1 MKYTPK
7 FLRGMLLS
15 MIREMGEHP
24 EQYVRQPGRDFTRP
38 RTLTFETV
46 ISLLLTM
53 SENSI
58 GKVLIGRFQ
67 NSEKTPS
74 ASAFVQQRQKLLPAA
89 LETLFHRFTALL
101 RPEKTFCGCR
111 LLAVDGSSLKSAA
124 YPEDPASYRPGTPRQ
139 HGWNLWHMN
148 ALFDLENGI
157 YTDLI
162 VQKEHEKNECR
173 ALCQMADRSRVS
185 GKVILLADRN
195 YESCNNLAH
204 MEKRNWN
211 YLIRIQDKARGI
223 AYGMPLPDQL
233 EFDIPLKLTLGRLTP
248 RLETRGIAVP
258 KSYYRIPPTMT
269 FDFLESDS
277 PDFYEI
283 SFRVVRLQTDSGNTE
298 TLITNLDPDQFPL
311 ATLKA
316 LYARRWG
323 IETSF
328 RSLKYAVGLIHL
340 HAKKPD
346 LVLQEVFASFRI
358 FNFTQAAAWAVDA
371 SQGTAKYKRHV
382 NFSDAVF
389 ACCAFLRR
397 SAADPLLLLRRRL
410 LPFRPGRT
418 APRPKIT
425 DNRISACY
433 ASARWPFL
441 CPFSD
446 GAASV
451 CFCCLFFR
459 ISSFWISFGIL

>member
-1 MKYTPK
+1 MKHTPK
-7 FLRGMLLS
+7 ILRGMLYSL
-15 MIREMGEHP
+15 IRKMGEQL
-24 EQYVRQPGRDFTRP
+24 EKYVKRPGRDFTRP

-46 ISLLLTM
+46 LSLLLTM

-67 NSEKTPS
+67 NSGKTPS
-74 ASAFVQQRQKLLPAA
+74 ASAFVQQRQKLLPVA
-89 LETLFHRFTALL
+89 LEELFHRFTALL
-101 RPEKTFCGCR
+101 RPEKTFRGYR

-148 ALFDLENGI
+148 VLFDLENGI

-162 VQKEHEKNECR
+162 VQKEHEKNECK
-173 ALCQMADRSRVS
+173 ALCQMADRSRIS

-204 MEKRNWN
+204 LKRRGWN
-211 YLIRIQDKARGI
+211 YLIRVRDKGRAI
-223 AYGMPLPDQL
+223 AYGTPLPDQP
-233 EFDIPLKLTLGRLTP
+233 EFDIPLRLTLGRLTP
-248 RLETRGIAVP
+248 RQLEALGIAVP
-258 KSYYRIPPTMT
+258 ASYYRIPPAMT
-269 FDFLESDS
+269 FDFLEPNS

-283 SFRVVRLQTDSGNTE
+283 SLRIVRLQTGNGKME
-298 TLITNLDPDQFPL
+298 TLITNLDPEQFPL
-311 ATLKA
+311 STLKT

-340 HAKKPD
+340 HAKKSD
-346 LVLQEVFASFRI
+346 LVLQEIFASFLI
-358 FNFTQAAAWAVDA
+358 FNFTQAITWAADI
-371 SQGTAKYKRHV
+371 SQGNSKYKRHI

-397 SAADPLLLLRRRL
+397 TATDPLLLLRRKP
-410 LPFRPGRT
+410 LPFRPGRLF
-418 APRPKIT
+418 PRPKIT
-425 DNRISACY
+425 GNRISSCY
-433 ASARWPFL
+433 ASAR
-441 CPFSD
+441 
-446 GAASV
+446 
-451 CFCCLFFR
+451 
-459 ISSFWISFGIL
+459 